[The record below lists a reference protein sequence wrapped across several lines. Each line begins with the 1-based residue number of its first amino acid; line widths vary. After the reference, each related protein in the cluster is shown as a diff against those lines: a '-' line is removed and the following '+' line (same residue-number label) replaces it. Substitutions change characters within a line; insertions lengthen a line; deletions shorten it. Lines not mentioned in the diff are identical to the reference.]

1 MGNSR
6 NVECGSDGVREM
18 KIERDP
24 SIETRWLLID
34 DYNPSGIIVFDM
46 TVSDRQV
53 AVFQDSA
60 DKALSMEF
68 DSMQESAQFDAD
80 ELANGLILLAQM
92 IKEEIG

>member
-1 MGNSR
+1 
-6 NVECGSDGVREM
+6 M

-34 DYNPSGIIVFDM
+34 DYEPAGIIVFDM

-68 DSMQESAQFDAD
+68 DSLQESAQFDVD
-80 ELANGLILLAQM
+80 ELADALI
-92 IKEEIG
+92 EIARNLKGATA

>member
-6 NVECGSDGVREM
+6 NGKCGSDGVREM

-34 DYNPSGIIVFDM
+34 DYKPAGIIVFDM

-68 DSMQESAQFDAD
+68 DSLQESAQFDAD

-92 IKEEIG
+92 IKEEAK

>member
-6 NVECGSDGVREM
+6 NGECGSDGVREM

-34 DYNPSGIIVFDM
+34 DYEPSGIIVFDM

-68 DSMQESAQFDAD
+68 DSLQESAQFDAD

>member
-1 MGNSR
+1 
-6 NVECGSDGVREM
+6 M

-34 DYNPSGIIVFDM
+34 DYEPSGIIVFDM

-68 DSMQESAQFDAD
+68 DSLQESAQFDAD
-80 ELANGLILLAQM
+80 ELVNGLILLAQM
-92 IKEEIG
+92 IKEEAK

>member
-1 MGNSR
+1 
-6 NVECGSDGVREM
+6 M

-34 DYNPSGIIVFDM
+34 DYQPSGIIVFDM

-68 DSMQESAQFDAD
+68 DSLQESAQFDAD

-92 IKEEIG
+92 IKEEAK

>member
-1 MGNSR
+1 
-6 NVECGSDGVREM
+6 M

-34 DYNPSGIIVFDM
+34 DYQPSGIIVFDM

-68 DSMQESAQFDAD
+68 DSIQESAQFDAD

>member
-1 MGNSR
+1 
-6 NVECGSDGVREM
+6 M

-34 DYNPSGIIVFDM
+34 DYEPSGIIVFDM

-53 AVFQDSA
+53 AVFQDSG

-68 DSMQESAQFDAD
+68 DSLQESAQFDAD

-92 IKEEIG
+92 IKEEAK

>member
-1 MGNSR
+1 
-6 NVECGSDGVREM
+6 M

-68 DSMQESAQFDAD
+68 DSLQESAQFDAD

-92 IKEEIG
+92 IKEEAK

>member
-1 MGNSR
+1 
-6 NVECGSDGVREM
+6 M

-34 DYNPSGIIVFDM
+34 DYEPSGIIVFDM

-53 AVFQDSA
+53 AVFQDNA
-60 DKALSMEF
+60 DKSLSMEF
-68 DSMQESAQFDAD
+68 ESLQESAQFDAD

-92 IKEEIG
+92 IKEEAK

>member
-1 MGNSR
+1 
-6 NVECGSDGVREM
+6 M

-34 DYNPSGIIVFDM
+34 DYKPSGIIVFDM

-68 DSMQESAQFDAD
+68 DSLQESAQFDAD